1 MSDPAYGVPGSP
13 RLPWEQLPA
22 VVRSAVEAHLGS
34 PVVRA
39 VTQPGGFST
48 GVAARVEC
56 GSGRRA
62 FVKAVGTPLNPITP
76 RMHRGEAVVAAA
88 LPATAPVPRL
98 RFVHDD
104 GEWVALVFDEVA
116 GVLPELP
123 WSATAADQVMAA
135 IGRLSDALTPCP
147 LPDVVAAADIL
158 RPELTAWGRLA
169 ADPPADL
176 DPWELRH
183 LDKLVSAGARMAAS
197 DGPLDGDTLAHLDL
211 RADNV
216 LLGRDGSVTFV
227 DWAWGCRGPRWLDS
241 AAFALD
247 PFVHGGHD
255 PERLWESAGCSAD
268 ADPADVTDLLLGLTG
283 MWAESSHAPAPPGM
297 PTIRAHQRMFHD
309 AALAWA
315 RRRCNWDE
323 E

>member
-22 VVRSAVEAHLGS
+22 SVRSAVEAHLGS
-34 PVVRA
+34 PVARA

-48 GVAARVEC
+48 GAAARVMC
-56 GSGRRA
+56 RSGRRA
-62 FVKAVGTPLNPITP
+62 FVKAVGTPLNARTP
-76 RMHRGEAVVAAA
+76 ELHRAEAVVAAA
-88 LPATAPVPRL
+88 LPATAPTPRL

-104 GEWVALVFDEVA
+104 GEWVALVFDEVPGA
-116 GVLPELP
+116 LPRLP
-123 WSATAADQVMAA
+123 WSGTTAYQVMDAV
-135 IGRLSDALTPCP
+135 GRLSDALTPCP
-147 LPDVVAAADIL
+147 LPAVLTAADTL
-158 RPELTAWGRLA
+158 RQDLTAWERLA
-169 ADPPADL
+169 ADPPDDL
-176 DPWELRH
+176 DPWEARH
-183 LDKLVSAGARMAAS
+183 LDRLVSAGVRMAAP
-197 DGPLDGDTLAHLDL
+197 DGPLDGDTLVHLDV

-227 DWAWGCRGPRWLDS
+227 DWAWGCRGPSWLDS

-255 PERLWESAGCSAD
+255 PELLWESADRSTGV
-268 ADPADVTDLLLGLTG
+268 DPADVTDLLLGLAG
-283 MWAESSHAPAPPGM
+283 MWAESSRAPAPPGM
-297 PTIRAHQRMFHD
+297 PTIRAHQRRSHD

-315 RRRCNWDE
+315 RRRGSWDE